1 MSYRSILVHL
11 DESPRHAVRPGVQVV
26 AFILATS
33 CATAVLVMAGLG
45 LM

>member
-1 MSYRSILVHL
+1 MKPLRT
-11 DESPRHAVRPGVQVV
+11 GVQLA

-45 LM
+45 LV

>member
-1 MSYRSILVHL
+1 MKPLRNSI
-11 DESPRHAVRPGVQVV
+11 QVV

-33 CATAVLVMAGLG
+33 CATGVLVMAGLG

>member
-1 MSYRSILVHL
+1 MKPLGN
-11 DESPRHAVRPGVQVV
+11 GVQLV

-45 LM
+45 LV